1 MSSVLVLDS
10 EAMSALGGPK
20 TKRKAEVRAAMVAAV
35 RLSREVVVPA
45 VVLAELFRGPR
56 FNAVV
61 DSCLARESAI
71 DVAVTDRQMAKMVGG
86 ILGAADAS
94 SNDLADAHC
103 VAVAVQAGGGV
114 VLTGDDTDLRRLCAG
129 YSNVVV
135 SKI

>member
-1 MSSVLVLDS
+1 
-10 EAMSALGGPK
+10 MSALGGPK

-56 FNAVV
+56 FNAAV

-114 VLTGDDTDLRRLCAG
+114 VLTGDDTDLRRLSAG